1 MFDLG
6 GFSSPFNG
14 DKDSK
19 KLSNSGTIE
28 FVCEEHLYGVLP
40 EPIPANKVLPEW
52 YKDLEGKMGKGLG
65 KSTVKRCMP
74 FLDAMTAGWILPLP
88 ADTEVDYNTA
98 KGDAEFSWNF
108 DRTTVSSH
116 APAQIGGDNH
126 PMGGK
131 GVLKFH
137 NYWAMRVPEGYSVLF
152 TPPMNRVQ
160 PQFQVFSGIV
170 DCDNY
175 FNYINFPFIWTG
187 GDFHGVLDK
196 GTPVIQ
202 AIPFKRDAMLGDGEV
217 RAMSESELEDK
228 NKTQRILNS
237 DESNYRNERWEGKN
251 ASRVVDRD

>member
-1 MFDLG
+1 
-6 GFSSPFNG
+6 
-14 DKDSK
+14 
-19 KLSNSGTIE
+19 
-28 FVCEEHLYGVLP
+28 
-40 EPIPANKVLPEW
+40 
-52 YKDLEGKMGKGLG
+52 
-65 KSTVKRCMP
+65 
-74 FLDAMTAGWILPLP
+74 
-88 ADTEVDYNTA
+88 
-98 KGDAEFSWNF
+98 
-108 DRTTVSSH
+108 
-116 APAQIGGDNH
+116 
-126 PMGGK
+126 
-131 GVLKFH
+131 
-137 NYWAMRVPEGYSVLF
+137 
-152 TPPMNRVQ
+152 MNRVQ